1 MHDNTRQTK
10 LSDMDFV
17 NQLMKAPLLDK
28 ESEYE
33 LACAWKNNRDE
44 KAFQKLV
51 QSFTRLVVS
60 VSLRFRFYGIP
71 FADLIQ
77 EGILGLIY
85 AAERFEPDR
94 DVRFS
99 TYAKWWIRAT
109 IQDFVLRN
117 WSIVRTGSTTAQK
130 QLFFNLKRLKS
141 HLSNFST
148 DALSEEDREKIS
160 KTLNVAHSDVED
172 MEKRLNFSDLSL
184 SVSVTDNSTS
194 DWQEFLPDDRQDH
207 ASQLEDEDSASW
219 REFWLDR
226 ALNTLDPREK
236 EVVKSHR
243 LKDPPETL
251 EDIGKRYNLSKERVR
266 QIEMRALRKMK
277 HALVSHIHEVKD
289 LF

>member
-1 MHDNTRQTK
+1 
-10 LSDMDFV
+10 MDFV
-17 NQLMKAPLLDK
+17 HQLMQEPLLDK
-28 ESEYE
+28 DREYE
-33 LACAWKNNRDE
+33 LACAWKEHRNED
-44 KAFQKLV
+44 AFHQLV
-51 QSFTRLVVS
+51 KSFTRLVVS
-60 VSLRFRFYGIP
+60 VALRFRFYGIP
-71 FADLIQ
+71 FSDLVQ
-77 EGILGLIY
+77 EGILGLMY

-94 DVRFS
+94 EVRFS

-148 DALSEEDREKIS
+148 DALNDEERENIA
-160 KTLNVAHSDVED
+160 KTLHVALSDVED
-172 MEKRLNFSDLSL
+172 MEKRLNFCDLSL
-184 SVSVTDNSTS
+184 SVSVADNSTS
-194 DWQEFLPDDRQDH
+194 DWQEFLPDDRQDQ
-207 ASQLEDEDSASW
+207 ASQLEEDDSASW

-236 EVVKSHR
+236 EVIQERR
-243 LKDPPETL
+243 LQEIPKTL
-251 EDIGKRYNLSKERVR
+251 EELGRRYQLSKERVR

-277 HALVSHIHEVKD
+277 HALVAHIHEVKD

>member
-1 MHDNTRQTK
+1 MHDNTRSTK
-10 LSDMDFV
+10 LADMDFV
-17 NQLMKAPLLDK
+17 HQLMQAPLLDK

-33 LACAWKNNRDE
+33 LACAWKDNRDE
-44 KAFQKLV
+44 AAFQKLV

-60 VSLRFRFYGIP
+60 VALRFRFYGIP
-71 FADLIQ
+71 FSDLVQ

-94 DVRFS
+94 EVRFS

-148 DALSEEDREKIS
+148 DALNDEDRKNIAD
-160 KTLNVAHSDVED
+160 TLNVTLSDVED

-184 SVSVTDNSTS
+184 SMSVGESSSAN
-194 DWQEFLPDDRQDH
+194 WQEFLPDERQDQ
-207 ASQLEDEDSASW
+207 ASQMEDDDSASW
-219 REFWLDR
+219 REFWLDH
-226 ALNTLDPREK
+226 ALNTLEPREK
-236 EVVKSHR
+236 EVIQSHR
-243 LKDPPETL
+243 LQDPPQTL
-251 EDIGKRYNLSKERVR
+251 EEIGKRYNLSKERVR

-277 HALVSHIHEVKD
+277 HALVAHIQEVKD

>member
-1 MHDNTRQTK
+1 MNDNTRSTK
-10 LSDMDFV
+10 LADMDFV
-17 NQLMKAPLLDK
+17 HQLMQAPLLDK
-28 ESEYE
+28 EREYE
-33 LACAWKNNRDE
+33 LACAWKDNRDE
-44 KAFQKLV
+44 EAFQKIV

-60 VSLRFRFYGIP
+60 VALRFRFYGIP
-71 FADLIQ
+71 FSDLVQ

-85 AAERFEPDR
+85 AADRFEPNR

-148 DALSEEDREKIS
+148 DALNEEDRKNIAE
-160 KTLNVAHSDVED
+160 TLSVTLSDVEE

-184 SVSVTDNSTS
+184 SMSVGESSSAN
-194 DWQEFLPDDRQDH
+194 WQEFLPDERQDQ
-207 ASQLEDEDSASW
+207 ASQMEDDDSASW
-219 REFWLDR
+219 REFWINH
-226 ALNTLDPREK
+226 ALNSLEPREK
-236 EVVKSHR
+236 EVVQSHR
-243 LKDPPETL
+243 LQDPPKTL
-251 EDIGKRYNLSKERVR
+251 EEIGKHYNLSKERVR

-277 HALVSHIHEVKD
+277 HALVAHIHEVKD